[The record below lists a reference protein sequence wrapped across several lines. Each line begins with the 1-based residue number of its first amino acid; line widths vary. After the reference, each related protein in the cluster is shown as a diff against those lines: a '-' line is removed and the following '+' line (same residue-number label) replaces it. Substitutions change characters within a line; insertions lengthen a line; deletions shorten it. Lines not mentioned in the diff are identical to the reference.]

1 MGAQG
6 AAMMRSILS
15 SAAETFAGVFGF
27 LSPVMGPLAAG
38 PAAGA
43 QATVA
48 GMASAVASADIG
60 MWSVPQDMLSL
71 VHHNELIMP
80 AAEAGAFR
88 DLLGARTS
96 GEIGQAGASVAIHPT
111 TNFQRLGARRR
122 LRLANG

>member
-1 MGAQG
+1 
-6 AAMMRSILS
+6 
-15 SAAETFAGVFGF
+15 
-27 LSPVMGPLAAG
+27 
-38 PAAGA
+38 
-43 QATVA
+43 
-48 GMASAVASADIG
+48 MASAVASADIG

-111 TNFQRLGARRR
+111 TNFHVSALDAGSVSQWMKANSATMLKSIDEAVRHGAALGLRR
-122 LRLANG
+122 LR